1 MGCMMAIASLVV
13 EIQQGTSETV
23 LHGLAQLPNVSVYG
37 MKENQI
43 VTVVEG
49 DTIQSVDDAV
59 KILLTME
66 NVTGVFPV
74 YAGDYA

>member
-1 MGCMMAIASLVV
+1 MMAIASLVV
-13 EIQQGTSETV
+13 EIEQGTNETV
-23 LHGLAQLPNVSVYG
+23 LHDLAQLPNVSVYG

-59 KILLTME
+59 KTLLTME
-66 NVTGVFPV
+66 SVIGVFPV